1 MKNNKILSTSL
12 SLGLSL
18 ALLIGNVS
26 GNVNNVKAKEQGEK
40 KQIYMIQAFSEEKLD
55 EIEHKYSIAET
66 SAVENADSVSTIYL
80 TAQEAKELNENEK
93 NLVVEK
99 DKVMHGLG
107 EKTNF
112 DLTDEQWNLKMIHA
126 NEKTETVVKD
136 KIKVAII
143 DSGIDYSDDIQ
154 VAERK
159 NFVPDED
166 KVSVL
171 YEDGSGHGTS
181 VAGIIAA
188 KDNQV
193 GITGINDNVE
203 LYSAKVLDRNNQ
215 APISRVIQAIDWAVE
230 KQVNIINMSLGVSS
244 YSSALHEAVKRAKQ
258 KGILVVTA
266 AGNGGK
272 IEYPA
277 AFKETIAVGSI
288 GPDGKVSEASAI
300 GNMLDLVAPGEQIL
314 STSAFEGVM
323 ASGGTS
329 MAAPHVTGI
338 ASVLWE
344 QDKNVSADF
353 IKYLL
358 CVTAKK
364 LGDETKYGNGIVDL
378 QYALSHYD
386 ELKKQYKESKKSQ
399 DVFGNSEIDSVN
411 DHDLETFDD
420 VDIVEGRWSKADHQ
434 KLADKASSIAGPLT
448 AAELA
453 ILKKGIV
460 AQDNYLVYKGTDAS
474 TAKYQ
479 SLHGYS
485 NYVNAYEYIMKMAL
499 KCKKTSFTEAKKVSY
514 INNNTYDVADCKNI
528 NNSITA
534 ALVKKVLNGSS
545 YDKKNCALVLMGMAM
560 HVVSDTYA
568 HRAYVP
574 GNPYWTHITHSG
586 GADNSTNAIGEK
598 RYKASSYALGE
609 VLAIWNGNCPPSF
622 QEYDL
627 IGIYNHSSSFRLINY
642 NAYSSR
648 CENGID
654 YSYYA
659 SNVKKLSCKY
669 ISEGKGAP
677 E

>member
-1 MKNNKILSTSL
+1 MKNKKVLSTSL

-26 GNVNNVKAKEQGEK
+26 GNMNNVKAKEQGEK
-40 KQIYMIQAFSEEKLD
+40 KQIYMIQASSEEKLD
-55 EIEHKYSIAET
+55 EVEHKYSIAET
-66 SAVENADSVSTIYL
+66 SAVENTDSVSTIYL
-80 TAQEAKELNENEK
+80 TTQEAKELNEKEK

-99 DKVMHGLG
+99 DKVMHGFG
-107 EKTNF
+107 KKTNF

-126 NEKTETVVKD
+126 NEETETVVKD

-258 KGILVVTA
+258 NGILIVTA

-288 GPDGKVSEASAI
+288 GLDGKVSEASSI

-338 ASVLWE
+338 ASVLWQ

-386 ELKKQYKESKKSQ
+386 ELKKQYEELKKSQ
-399 DVFGNSEIDSVN
+399 NVSDNLEIDSVN
-411 DHDLETFDD
+411 EHDLETFDD
-420 VDIVEGRWSKADHQ
+420 VDIVEGRWEGNTHLSFAT
-434 KLADKASSIAGPLT
+434 KLTGDDLKV
-448 AAELA
+448 
-453 ILKKGIV
+453 LKKG
-460 AQDNYLVYKGTDAS
+460 ATLQDSAS
-474 TAKYQ
+474 TGLNGKGAHPQ
-479 SLHGYS
+479 FHGYHAHITTDK
-485 NYVNAYEYIMKMAL
+485 NVYVNYIACYVMLSKMAVVYATQ
-499 KCKKTSFTEAKKVSY
+499 KNYADPAQGNW
-514 INNNTYDVADCKNI
+514 INSADYK
-528 NNSITA
+528 
-534 ALVKKVLNGSS
+534 AL
-545 YDKKNCALVLMGMAM
+545 A
-560 HVVSDTYA
+560 
-568 HRAYVP
+568 
-574 GNPYWTHITHSG
+574 
-586 GADNSTNAIGEK
+586 NAIG
-598 RYKASSYALGE
+598 GG
-609 VLAIWNGNCPPSF
+609 VG
-622 QEYDL
+622 
-627 IGIYNHSSSFRLINY
+627 
-642 NAYSSR
+642 
-648 CENGID
+648 
-654 YSYYA
+654 
-659 SNVKKLSCKY
+659 KLSWKQVLEKY
-669 ISEGKGAP
+669 TISQRNKALILYGMAIHTATDSFAHSAVFNNTRLTDKQGHVTSGDYAGSERLNAAKHVANKLIARIKKNSYDRGYVADFAVPSSIHKNKFKMASISSMANAVNSNTYQSNKAVFDALNIASFSYVK
-677 E
+677 

>member
-1 MKNNKILSTSL
+1 MKNKKVLSTSL

-26 GNVNNVKAKEQGEK
+26 GNMNNVKAKEQGEK
-40 KQIYMIQAFSEEKLD
+40 KQIYMIQASSEEKLD
-55 EIEHKYSIAET
+55 EVEHKYSIAET
-66 SAVENADSVSTIYL
+66 SAVENTDSVSTIYL
-80 TAQEAKELNENEK
+80 TTQEAKELNEKEK

-99 DKVMHGLG
+99 DKVMHGFG
-107 EKTNF
+107 KKTNF

-126 NEKTETVVKD
+126 NEETETVVKD

-258 KGILVVTA
+258 NGILIVTA

-277 AFKETIAVGSI
+277 TFKETIAVGSI
-288 GPDGKVSEASAI
+288 GPDGKVSEASSI

-338 ASVLWE
+338 ASVLWQ

-386 ELKKQYKESKKSQ
+386 ELKKQYEELKKSQ
-399 DVFGNSEIDSVN
+399 NVSDNLEIDSVN
-411 DHDLETFDD
+411 EHDLETFDD
-420 VDIVEGRWSKADHQ
+420 VDIVEGRWEGNTHLSFAT
-434 KLADKASSIAGPLT
+434 KLTGDDLKV
-448 AAELA
+448 
-453 ILKKGIV
+453 LKKG
-460 AQDNYLVYKGTDAS
+460 ATLQDSAS
-474 TAKYQ
+474 TGLNGKGAHPQ
-479 SLHGYS
+479 FHGYHAHITTDK
-485 NYVNAYEYIMKMAL
+485 NVYVNYIACYVMLSKMAVVYATQ
-499 KCKKTSFTEAKKVSY
+499 KNYADPAQGNW
-514 INNNTYDVADCKNI
+514 INSADYK
-528 NNSITA
+528 
-534 ALVKKVLNGSS
+534 AL
-545 YDKKNCALVLMGMAM
+545 A
-560 HVVSDTYA
+560 
-568 HRAYVP
+568 
-574 GNPYWTHITHSG
+574 
-586 GADNSTNAIGEK
+586 NAIG
-598 RYKASSYALGE
+598 GG
-609 VLAIWNGNCPPSF
+609 VG
-622 QEYDL
+622 
-627 IGIYNHSSSFRLINY
+627 
-642 NAYSSR
+642 
-648 CENGID
+648 
-654 YSYYA
+654 
-659 SNVKKLSCKY
+659 KLSWKQVLEKY
-669 ISEGKGAP
+669 TISQRNKALILYGMAIHTATDSFAHSAVFNNTRLTDKQGHVTSGDYAGSERLNAAKHVANKLIARIKKNSYDRGYVADFAVPSSIHKNKFKMASISSMANAVNSNTYQSNKAVFDALNIASFSYVK
-677 E
+677 

>member
-1 MKNNKILSTSL
+1 MKNKKVLSTSL

-26 GNVNNVKAKEQGEK
+26 GNMNNVKAKEQGEK
-40 KQIYMIQAFSEEKLD
+40 KQIYMIQASSEEKLD
-55 EIEHKYSIAET
+55 EVEHKYSIAET
-66 SAVENADSVSTIYL
+66 SAVENTDSVSTIYL
-80 TAQEAKELNENEK
+80 TTQEAKELNEKEK

-99 DKVMHGLG
+99 DKVMHGFG
-107 EKTNF
+107 KKTNF

-126 NEKTETVVKD
+126 NEETETVVKD

-258 KGILVVTA
+258 NGILIVTA

-277 AFKETIAVGSI
+277 AFKETIEVGSI
-288 GPDGKVSEASAI
+288 GPDGKVSEASSI

-358 CVTAKK
+358 CATAKK

-386 ELKKQYKESKKSQ
+386 ELKKQYEELKKSQ
-399 DVFGNSEIDSVN
+399 NVSDNLEIDSVN
-411 DHDLETFDD
+411 EHDLETFDD
-420 VDIVEGRWSKADHQ
+420 VDIVEGRWEGNTHLSFAT
-434 KLADKASSIAGPLT
+434 KLTGDDLKV
-448 AAELA
+448 
-453 ILKKGIV
+453 LKKG
-460 AQDNYLVYKGTDAS
+460 ATLQDSAS
-474 TAKYQ
+474 TGLNGKGAHPQ
-479 SLHGYS
+479 FHGYHAHITTDK
-485 NYVNAYEYIMKMAL
+485 NVYVNYIACYVMLSKMAVVYATQ
-499 KCKKTSFTEAKKVSY
+499 KNYADPAQGNW
-514 INNNTYDVADCKNI
+514 INSADYK
-528 NNSITA
+528 
-534 ALVKKVLNGSS
+534 AL
-545 YDKKNCALVLMGMAM
+545 A
-560 HVVSDTYA
+560 
-568 HRAYVP
+568 
-574 GNPYWTHITHSG
+574 
-586 GADNSTNAIGEK
+586 NAIG
-598 RYKASSYALGE
+598 GG
-609 VLAIWNGNCPPSF
+609 VG
-622 QEYDL
+622 
-627 IGIYNHSSSFRLINY
+627 
-642 NAYSSR
+642 
-648 CENGID
+648 
-654 YSYYA
+654 
-659 SNVKKLSCKY
+659 KLSWKQVLEKY
-669 ISEGKGAP
+669 TISQRNKALILYGMAIHTATDSFAHSAVFNNTRLTDKQGHVTSGDYAGSERLNAAKHVANKLIMRIKKNSYDRGYVADFAVPSSIHKNKFKMASISSMANAVNSNTYQSNKATFDALNIASFSYVK
-677 E
+677 

>member
-1 MKNNKILSTSL
+1 MKNKKVLSTSL

-26 GNVNNVKAKEQGEK
+26 GNMNNVKAKEQGEK
-40 KQIYMIQAFSEEKLD
+40 KQIYMIQASSEEKLD
-55 EIEHKYSIAET
+55 EVEHKYSIAET
-66 SAVENADSVSTIYL
+66 SAVENTDSVSTIYL
-80 TAQEAKELNENEK
+80 TTQEAKELNEKEK

-99 DKVMHGLG
+99 DKVMHGFG
-107 EKTNF
+107 KKTNF

-126 NEKTETVVKD
+126 NEETETVVKD

-258 KGILVVTA
+258 NGILIVTA

-277 AFKETIAVGSI
+277 AFKEAIAVGSI
-288 GPDGKVSEASAI
+288 GPDGKVSEASSI

-338 ASVLWE
+338 ASVLWQ

-386 ELKKQYKESKKSQ
+386 ELKKQYEELKKSQ
-399 DVFGNSEIDSVN
+399 NVSDNLEIDSVN
-411 DHDLETFDD
+411 EHDLETFDD
-420 VDIVEGRWSKADHQ
+420 VDIVEGRWEGNTHLSFAT
-434 KLADKASSIAGPLT
+434 KLTGDDLKV
-448 AAELA
+448 
-453 ILKKGIV
+453 LKKG
-460 AQDNYLVYKGTDAS
+460 ATLQDSAS
-474 TAKYQ
+474 TGLNGKGAHPQ
-479 SLHGYS
+479 FHGYHAHITTDK
-485 NYVNAYEYIMKMAL
+485 NVYVNYIACYVMLSKMAVVYATQ
-499 KCKKTSFTEAKKVSY
+499 KNYADPAQGNW
-514 INNNTYDVADCKNI
+514 INSADYK
-528 NNSITA
+528 
-534 ALVKKVLNGSS
+534 AL
-545 YDKKNCALVLMGMAM
+545 A
-560 HVVSDTYA
+560 
-568 HRAYVP
+568 
-574 GNPYWTHITHSG
+574 
-586 GADNSTNAIGEK
+586 NAIG
-598 RYKASSYALGE
+598 GG
-609 VLAIWNGNCPPSF
+609 VG
-622 QEYDL
+622 
-627 IGIYNHSSSFRLINY
+627 
-642 NAYSSR
+642 
-648 CENGID
+648 
-654 YSYYA
+654 
-659 SNVKKLSCKY
+659 KLSWKQVLEKY
-669 ISEGKGAP
+669 TISQRNKALILYGMAIHTATDSFAHSAVFNNTRLTDKQGHVTSGDYAGSERLNAAKHVANKLIARIKKNSYDRGYVADFAVPSSIHKNKFKMASISSMANAVNSNTYQSNKAVFDALNIASFSYVK
-677 E
+677 

>member
-1 MKNNKILSTSL
+1 MKNKKVLSTSL

-26 GNVNNVKAKEQGEK
+26 GNMNNVKAKEQGEK
-40 KQIYMIQAFSEEKLD
+40 KQIYMIQASSEEKLD
-55 EIEHKYSIAET
+55 EVEHKYSIAET
-66 SAVENADSVSTIYL
+66 SAVENTDSVSTIYL
-80 TAQEAKELNENEK
+80 TTQEAKELNEKEK

-99 DKVMHGLG
+99 DKVMHGFG
-107 EKTNF
+107 KKTNF

-126 NEKTETVVKD
+126 NEETETVVKD

-258 KGILVVTA
+258 NGILIVTA

-288 GPDGKVSEASAI
+288 GPDGKVSEASSI

-338 ASVLWE
+338 ASVLWQ

-386 ELKKQYKESKKSQ
+386 ELKKQYEELKKSQ
-399 DVFGNSEIDSVN
+399 NVSDNLEIDSVN
-411 DHDLETFDD
+411 EHDLETFDD
-420 VDIVEGRWSKADHQ
+420 VDIVEGRWEGNTHLSFAT
-434 KLADKASSIAGPLT
+434 KLTGDDLKV
-448 AAELA
+448 
-453 ILKKGIV
+453 LKKG
-460 AQDNYLVYKGTDAS
+460 ATLQDSAS
-474 TAKYQ
+474 TGLKGKGAHPQ
-479 SLHGYS
+479 FHGYHAHITTDK
-485 NYVNAYEYIMKMAL
+485 NVYVNYIACYVMLSKMAVVYATQ
-499 KCKKTSFTEAKKVSY
+499 KNYAEPAQGNW
-514 INNNTYDVADCKNI
+514 INSADYK
-528 NNSITA
+528 
-534 ALVKKVLNGSS
+534 AL
-545 YDKKNCALVLMGMAM
+545 A
-560 HVVSDTYA
+560 
-568 HRAYVP
+568 
-574 GNPYWTHITHSG
+574 
-586 GADNSTNAIGEK
+586 NAIG
-598 RYKASSYALGE
+598 GG
-609 VLAIWNGNCPPSF
+609 VG
-622 QEYDL
+622 
-627 IGIYNHSSSFRLINY
+627 
-642 NAYSSR
+642 
-648 CENGID
+648 
-654 YSYYA
+654 
-659 SNVKKLSCKY
+659 KLSWKQVLEKY
-669 ISEGKGAP
+669 TISQRNKALILYGMAIHTATDSFAHSAVFNNTRLTDKQGHVTSGDYAGSERLNAAKHVANKLIARIKKNSYDRGYVADFAVPSSIHKNKFKMASISSMANAVNSNTYQSNKAVFDALNIASFSYVK
-677 E
+677 